1 MRPRPRRWEQR
12 TLIETID
19 LTKRYGDLYAIR
31 SIDLKLEK
39 GDLFGFIG
47 PNGAGKTTTMRI
59 IATLLNPTW
68 GEAYVG
74 GYSIYKKPREIRR
87 LVGYMP
93 DFFGVYDD
101 MKVIEYLEFFAAAYR
116 IRGPKRRQVCDRMLQ
131 VVDLD
136 FKRDAFANTLS
147 RGQTQ
152 RLGLARVL
160 LHDPEVL
167 LLDEPL
173 SGLDPRARIEMRNLL
188 KSLRGMGKTII
199 VSSHILPELADICNK
214 IGIIDRGVM
223 NVSADVAEVMKRV
236 RQYVVLEVQ
245 VVKEQESAAELLRED
260 PAVRDVQISEDR
272 LVVTLREGVDT
283 YDHLATQLVNEGFG
297 IRTFREEELSLEA
310 AFMALTKGMGA
321 GADGAGAEGAG
332 ANGATEP

>member
-1 MRPRPRRWEQR
+1 MIKTVDLTMKYGEMYAIQQ
-12 TLIETID
+12 INID
-19 LTKRYGDLYAIR
+19 L
-31 SIDLKLEK
+31 EE

-59 IATLLNPTW
+59 IATLLNPTS
-68 GEAYVG
+68 GDAFVCG
-74 GYSIYKKPREIRR
+74 NSVLTKPAETRR

-116 IRGPKRRQVCDRMLQ
+116 ISVPERRRRSDEMLEI
-131 VVDLD
+131 VDLD

-160 LHDPEVL
+160 LHDPSVL

-173 SGLDPRARIEMRNLL
+173 SGLDPRARIEMRDLL
-188 KSLRGMGKTII
+188 RRLGKMGKTII
-199 VSSHILPELADICNK
+199 VSSHILPELADVCNK

-223 NVSADVAEVMKRV
+223 TVNAAVADVMRQV
-236 RQYVVLEVQ
+236 RERIVLHVQ
-245 VVKEQESAAELLRED
+245 VAERQQEAATVLQEQGEVDSVIEADA
-260 PAVRDVQISEDR
+260 R
-272 LVVTLREGVDT
+272 LVVTLKADT
-283 YDHLATQLVNEGFG
+283 TSYSSLARLLIEAGFDLLL
-297 IRTFREEELSLEA
+297 FQEEEVDLEA
-310 AFMALTKGMGA
+310 AFMALTRGLGKKI
-321 GADGAGAEGAG
+321 
-332 ANGATEP
+332 

>member
-1 MRPRPRRWEQR
+1 MIK
-12 TLIETID
+12 TVD
-19 LTKRYGDLYAIR
+19 LSKKYGEAFAIR
-31 SIDLKLEK
+31 GIELDLEQ

-59 IATLLNPTW
+59 VATLLNPTW
-68 GEAYVG
+68 GEAYVCD
-74 GYSIYKKPREIRR
+74 YSIYTHPKEIRR

-116 IRGPKRRQVCDRMLQ
+116 INGAARRQRCDEMLEI
-131 VVDLD
+131 VDLD
-136 FKRDAFANTLS
+136 FKRDAYANTLS

-152 RLGLARVL
+152 RLGLARTL
-160 LHDPEVL
+160 IHDPQVL

-188 KSLRGMGKTII
+188 RRLGGMGKTVI
-199 VSSHILPELADICNK
+199 VSSHILPELADVCNK

-223 NVSADVAEVMKRV
+223 KVNAEVAEVMRQV
-236 RQYVVLEVQ
+236 RQQVVLYVEVEGD
-245 VVKEQESAAELLRED
+245 VDAAAKLLD
-260 PAVRDVQISEDR
+260 SQDIVDAVRIEGHR
-272 LVVTLREGVDT
+272 ILVTL
-283 YDHLATQLVNEGFG
+283 NEGCSNYSELPSMLIQAGFQL
-297 IRTFREEELSLEA
+297 RLFREEEVNLES

-321 GADGAGAEGAG
+321 KH
-332 ANGATEP
+332 

>member
-1 MRPRPRRWEQR
+1 MIKTEN
-12 TLIETID
+12 
-19 LTKRYGDLYAIR
+19 LTKKYGGMFAIK
-31 SIDLKLEK
+31 SINLELDT

-59 IATLLNPTW
+59 IATLLEPSW
-68 GEAYVG
+68 GEAYVCG
-74 GYSIYKKPREIRR
+74 HSIYNEPKEIRR

-116 IRGPKRRQVCDRMLQ
+116 INGPARRTKCDEMLQ
-131 VVDLD
+131 IVDLD

-160 LHDPEVL
+160 LHDPQVL

-188 KSLRGMGKTII
+188 RRLGQTGKTII
-199 VSSHILPELADICNK
+199 VSSHILPELADVCNK

-223 NVSADVAEVMKRV
+223 SHAAEVTEVMKLV
-236 RQYVVLEVQ
+236 RQQTILNIAVIEDGA
-245 VVKEQESAAELLRED
+245 KAKELLESD
-260 PAVRDVQISEDR
+260 EMVESVRDGDGC
-272 LVVTLREGVDT
+272 LVVTLNKLETD
-283 YDHLATQLVNEGFG
+283 YSNLATLLVSNGLRLNQFS
-297 IRTFREEELSLEA
+297 EEQIDLES
-310 AFMALTKGMGA
+310 AFMALTKGT
-321 GADGAGAEGAG
+321 G
-332 ANGATEP
+332 ANF

>member
-1 MRPRPRRWEQR
+1 MIK
-12 TLIETID
+12 TD
-19 LTKRYGDLYAIR
+19 NLTKKYGELFAIK
-31 SIDLKLEK
+31 SINLELNQ

-59 IATLLNPTW
+59 ISTLLEPTW
-68 GEAYVG
+68 GEAYVCG
-74 GYSIYKKPREIRR
+74 HSIYNKPREIRR

-116 IRGPKRRQVCDRMLQ
+116 INGPARRKRCDEMLEI
-131 VVDLD
+131 VDLD

-160 LHDPEVL
+160 LHDPQVL

-188 KSLRGMGKTII
+188 RQLGQTGKTII
-199 VSSHILPELADICNK
+199 VSSHILPELADVCNK
-214 IGIIDRGVM
+214 VGIIDRGVM
-223 NVSADVAEVMKRV
+223 NVCAEVAEVKKLV
-236 RQYVVLEVQ
+236 RDRVVLQ
-245 VVKEQESAAELLRED
+245 IKVKARLDEAAKELESMETVETVSMGDGLLNVTLTEGAD
-260 PAVRDVQISEDR
+260 DISLLSER
-272 LVVTLREGVDT
+272 LVQAGF
-283 YDHLATQLVNEGFG
+283 QL
-297 IRTFREEELSLEA
+297 TMFREEEVNLES
-310 AFMALTKGMGA
+310 AFMALTKGVGA
-321 GADGAGAEGAG
+321 KI
-332 ANGATEP
+332 

>member
-1 MRPRPRRWEQR
+1 MIKTEN
-12 TLIETID
+12 
-19 LTKRYGDLYAIR
+19 LTKKYGDMFAIK
-31 SIDLKLEK
+31 SINLDLEQ

-59 IATLLNPTW
+59 IATLLEPSW
-68 GEAYVG
+68 GEAYVCG
-74 GYSIYKKPREIRR
+74 HSIYIAPKEIRR

-116 IRGPKRRQVCDRMLQ
+116 IRGAERRKKCDEMLET
-131 VVDLD
+131 VDLD

-160 LHDPEVL
+160 LHDPQVL

-173 SGLDPRARIEMRNLL
+173 SGLDPRARIEMRNLMRRL
-188 KSLRGMGKTII
+188 GTMGKTVV

-214 IGIIDRGVM
+214 IGIIDKGELKVSAEVTDVM
-223 NVSADVAEVMKRV
+223 NQV
-236 RQYVVLEVQ
+236 REQTVLDIGVENDT
-245 VVKEQESAAELLRED
+245 ESAIGIIQKNELVSRVEHGD
-260 PAVRDVQISEDR
+260 GC
-272 LVVTLREGVDT
+272 LVVTLKNQTKD
-283 YDHLATQLVNEGFG
+283 YSQLAADLISNG
-297 IRTFREEELSLEA
+297 IGLKLFQEEEVSLES
-310 AFMALTKGMGA
+310 AFMTLTKGA
-321 GADGAGAEGAG
+321 GAKI
-332 ANGATEP
+332 